1 MARKNLKI
9 FTKISFF
16 TALATIMVLPLS
28 VYILSRTSDESV
40 ESILGVFA
48 LLAFLISLIGI
59 PLSII
64 SMFSRE
70 NLAKRIFA
78 LIVNLLPISLFGYA
92 LITEFIDEFL
102 RTAP

>member
-1 MARKNLKI
+1 MERKSLKI
-9 FTKISFF
+9 FTKISCFI
-16 TALATIMVLPLS
+16 AMATIIVIPIS
-28 VYILSRTSDESV
+28 VYTLSRTSNESV
-40 ESILGVFA
+40 DSIIGVFA

-64 SMFSRE
+64 SMFSKQ

-78 LIVNLLPISLFGYA
+78 LIVNLLPISLIVYT
-92 LITEFIDEFL
+92 LIMEFIDEFL